1 MKDDSVNDYAL
12 VIFFIVA
19 VLLIIGVMAVSSNG
33 SSNNN
38 STAAINS
45 GFNNTLNLNFKENE
59 FEANAI
65 FRYRVVDEDSKDYF
79 KDFSVMNK
87 YVSKAIMS
95 VINEKLGYDYYD
107 YKFGQLKD
115 CLEGLDGSFLSIND
129 ILIVELKLSKL
140 QLV

>member
-12 VIFFIVA
+12 VIFFIVT
-19 VLLIIGVMAVSSNG
+19 VLLIIGVMAVSSSG
-33 SSNNN
+33 SSNN
-38 STAAINS
+38 SPAAINL
-45 GFNNTLNLNFKENE
+45 GFNNTLTLNFKENE

-65 FRYRVVDEDSKDYF
+65 FRYRVADEDSKDYF

-95 VINEKLGYDYYD
+95 VINEKLEYDYYN

>member
-12 VIFFIVA
+12 VIFFIVT
-19 VLLIIGVMAVSSNG
+19 VLLIIGVMAVSSSG
-33 SSNNN
+33 SSNN
-38 STAAINS
+38 STAAINL
-45 GFNNTLNLNFKENE
+45 GFNNTLTLNFKENE

-65 FRYRVVDEDSKDYF
+65 FRYRIVDEDSKDYF
-79 KDFSVMNK
+79 KDFNVMNK

-95 VINEKLGYDYYD
+95 VINEKLGYDYYN
-107 YKFGQLKD
+107 YKFGQLKN

>member
-1 MKDDSVNDYAL
+1 MKEESKNEYAL
-12 VIFFIVA
+12 VIFFIVI
-19 VLLIIGVMAVSSNG
+19 VLLIIGVMAASSSG

-38 STAAINS
+38 SSSASNMS
-45 GFNNTLNLNFKENE
+45 FNNTLNLNFKESE
-59 FEANAI
+59 FEANVI

-95 VINEKLGYDYYD
+95 VINEKLGYNRFG

>member
-1 MKDDSVNDYAL
+1 MKKASTNDYAL
-12 VIFFIVA
+12 GIFFIVA
-19 VLLIIGVMAVSSNG
+19 VLLIIGVMTASSS

-38 STAAINS
+38 STSDTNM
-45 GFNNTLNLNFKENE
+45 GFNNNLSLNFKGIE
-59 FEANAI
+59 FEANVL
-65 FRYRVVDEDSKDYF
+65 FRYRIVDEDSKDYF

-87 YVSKAIMS
+87 YVSRAIMS
-95 VINEKLGYDYYD
+95 VINEKIGYYHHA

-115 CLEGLDGSFLSIND
+115 CLEGLDGSFLNIND